1 MSERY
6 TQAVEKTRSHFPFP
20 TTLISHSFLLCSLT
34 MKIGFLCL
42 QWLCPT
48 PVIVP
53 LLPTACLG
61 MTQFSN
67 PCLNVTPIRS
77 LFCLSSLSR
86 SLVSLLVI
94 LHHHTLFLSLSI
106 YHHVFTNCCVVASIS
121 WKGRWPCL
129 FNSAVY
135 MQCLAYEE
143 RIVVGW

>member
-20 TTLISHSFLLCSLT
+20 TTLISHLFLLCSLT

-121 WKGRWPCL
+121 
-129 FNSAVY
+129 
-135 MQCLAYEE
+135 
-143 RIVVGW
+143 